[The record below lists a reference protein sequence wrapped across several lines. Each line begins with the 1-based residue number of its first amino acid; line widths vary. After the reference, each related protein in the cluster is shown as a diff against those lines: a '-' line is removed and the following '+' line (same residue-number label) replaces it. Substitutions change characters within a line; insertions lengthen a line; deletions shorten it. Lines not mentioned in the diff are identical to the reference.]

1 MVSTQE
7 RLLKMQLKSR
17 QRTLAARKDL
27 PEMFHGLQQGIGLS
41 TDRRLLLAAKPG
53 AKRVKPLAQLV
64 PQPIEGF
71 QGKWQSQ
78 LFDRSLE

>member
-1 MVSTQE
+1 
-7 RLLKMQLKSR
+7 
-17 QRTLAARKDL
+17 
-27 PEMFHGLQQGIGLS
+27 MFHGLQQGIGLS